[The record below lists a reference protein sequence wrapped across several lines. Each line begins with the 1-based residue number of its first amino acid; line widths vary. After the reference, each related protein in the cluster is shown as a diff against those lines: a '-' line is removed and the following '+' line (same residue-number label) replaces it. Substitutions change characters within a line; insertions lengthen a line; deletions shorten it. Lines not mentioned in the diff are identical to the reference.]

1 MKPRKPQYSSSET
14 RWKNVGGGRK
24 RDGRE
29 AVEESQTRP
38 SVRIRVVRQGRE
50 KPQRRCTKVEGW
62 WKVETEVRHHHRH
75 HQRQQRAAMLR
86 KHGTS
91 PWKAAIRENDTTRT
105 GKMANVVLPVL
116 LLIPPFPSLESF
128 EFVVVGIECQLEESR
143 GLLIK
148 RGRWRVGGFGGWFFE
163 RGTMEVWQ
171 SLSGARWEFI
181 QDIILGRGLFEFPRE
196 MKEFKEFGWF
206 KYWKDWHLVKN

>member
-1 MKPRKPQYSSSET
+1 M
-14 RWKNVGGGRK
+14 
-24 RDGRE
+24 
-29 AVEESQTRP
+29 EESQTRP

-181 QDIILGRGLFEFPRE
+181 QDIILGLFEFPRE

>member
-148 RGRWRVGGFGGWFFE
+148 RGRWIRRVVFRTWNNGSLTIVIRGKVRIYTGYNFGIIRVSTGNE
-163 RGTMEVWQ
+163 RV
-171 SLSGARWEFI
+171 
-181 QDIILGRGLFEFPRE
+181 
-196 MKEFKEFGWF
+196 
-206 KYWKDWHLVKN
+206 